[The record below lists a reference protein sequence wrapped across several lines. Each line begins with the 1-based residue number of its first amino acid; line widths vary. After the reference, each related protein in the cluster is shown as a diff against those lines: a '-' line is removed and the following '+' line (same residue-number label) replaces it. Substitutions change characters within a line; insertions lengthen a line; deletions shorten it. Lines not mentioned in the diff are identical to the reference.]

1 MNCNLNPKL
10 QVISPQSNEKD
21 TKKQVPR
28 QADGL
33 KQQIVFLSIPK
44 KKKKTSKKNPQNSEQ
59 KKLNKNNQTTKGT

>member
-33 KQQIVFLSIPK
+33 KQQFVFLSIPK
-44 KKKKTSKKNPQNSEQ
+44 KKKNQQKNPQNSEQ